1 MIKKSILYKII
12 SIVAATS
19 VLILVISLLAV
30 RYYSMKGIEFYA
42 SNIISIIEN
51 QVKYYN
57 INDLESFDEFIEST
71 IKESNLRVLVTDLDG
86 YILSDSFVMG
96 LNKSKITSK
105 VDITESEIRKLMSG
119 EIIKPSSSKSGILGD
134 TFIYSAKKIS
144 LGAENY
150 ILKVAINV
158 DSVKSFFMAFL
169 SMGILIIIAIILL
182 LYNILPLVIDR
193 ILSPFNMIKSNLDN
207 ILYNKNIDKNITK
220 YDDINILLDE
230 INQIALKLKRN
241 SKKYRSE
248 KEKLSYV
255 LDNIKQGIIAL
266 DKEKHIV
273 FINEYATSLTGSK
286 YAKPSHIIE
295 VIREHVILEKI
306 EKAIENNE
314 YRTFDL
320 NILNNSTIVELSVLP
335 IVGNNEIFS
344 LIRLDDVT
352 DIRKL
357 SVEKQDFFINASH
370 ELNTPLTSILGY
382 SDILINNKDYNSD
395 DSIKFMDK
403 INSEALRMKDLVS
416 DMLTLSKTDASWT
429 EIIDENISIN
439 NIVNDVVSSMKM
451 KAEAKNITIY
461 TSLDDAIIFA
471 NKEQITQVVSNLISN
486 AIKYTPENG
495 DVKVEIKNVDDKVF
509 FKVIDTGYGIS
520 QKYFN
525 RIFER
530 FFRIHS
536 EKHLSAHGT
545 GLGLTIV
552 KNICNY
558 YKVPILIK
566 SDESVGTE
574 ITIVFNK
581 IK

>member
-12 SIVAATS
+12 SIVATTS
-19 VLILVISLLAV
+19 VLILVISLVAV
-30 RYYSMKGIEFYA
+30 RYYSIKGVEFYA
-42 SNIISIIEN
+42 SSIINIIEN

-57 INDLESFDEFIEST
+57 INDLESFDEFIEAT
-71 IKESNLRVLVTDLDG
+71 INESNVRVLLTDLDG
-86 YILSDSFVMG
+86 YILCDSFVMG
-96 LNKSKITSK
+96 FKTNATTSK
-105 VDITESEIRKLMSG
+105 VDIKESEIRKLLGG
-119 EIIKPSSSKSGILGD
+119 EIIKPSSSKSRILGD
-134 TFIYSAKKIS
+134 TFIYSAKKLE
-144 LGAENY
+144 LGAEKY
-150 ILKVAINV
+150 ILKIAINIDV
-158 DSVKSFFMAFL
+158 MKSFFMAFL

-182 LYNILPLVIDR
+182 LYNILPLIIDK

-266 DKEKHIV
+266 DKENHIV
-273 FINEYATSLTGSK
+273 FINEYAISLTGNK
-286 YAKPSHIIE
+286 YMKPYHIIE
-295 VIREHVILEKI
+295 VIREHDILEKI
-306 EKAIENNE
+306 EKAIVNNE

-320 NILNNSTIVELSVLP
+320 NILSNGTVVELSVLP
-335 IVGNNEIFS
+335 IIGNNDIFS

-395 DSIKFMDK
+395 DSIKFMGK

-416 DMLTLSKTDASWT
+416 DMLTLTKTDDSWV
-429 EIIDENISIN
+429 EIIDENISID
-439 NIVNDVVSSMKM
+439 NIVRDVVSSIKI

-461 TSLDDAIIFA
+461 TSLDEAIIFA
-471 NKEQITQVVSNLISN
+471 NKEKITQVVSNLISN

-495 DVKVEIKNVDDKVF
+495 NVKVEIKNTYDKTS
-509 FKVIDTGYGIS
+509 FKVIDTGYGIP

-558 YKVPILIK
+558 YNVPILIK

-574 ITIVFNK
+574 ITIIFNK

>member
-105 VDITESEIRKLMSG
+105 VEITESEIRKLMSG

-150 ILKVAINV
+150 ILKVAINI

-286 YAKPSHIIE
+286 YSKPGHIIE

>member
-105 VDITESEIRKLMSG
+105 VEITESEIRKLMSG

-150 ILKVAINV
+150 ILKVAINI